1 MTDDLTGREN
11 LGIEIHMQGESHVQM
26 RTAIY
31 KPTKQV
37 LEQILL
43 S

>member
-1 MTDDLTGREN
+1 MTDDLIGREN
-11 LGIEIHMQGESHVQM
+11 LGIEIHIQGESHVQM

-31 KPTKQV
+31 KPKKQV